1 MKRCLLLALAFC
13 LAVAQAAEP
22 SLVPS
27 ADGASVVDA
36 AAHLQWSRCVEGQQW
51 NGKACEGSAQPL
63 TYNEAVAHAQQRS
76 QAEGVHWRVPRHFE
90 LERLYERQAH
100 ADTRARSPLAAA
112 PRGWYWSSSTPIE
125 TATLNPYS
133 YRNIQGGVTDQNVN
147 RVAYLHAWAVNL
159 DSGERR
165 ADRLK
170 RDKLW
175 VRLVRDAETPE
186 PK

>member
-1 MKRCLLLALAFC
+1 MKRPILLALLLCA
-13 LAVAQAAEP
+13 AASRAAEP
-22 SLVPS
+22 TLVAS

-36 AAHLQWSRCVEGQQW
+36 AARLQWARCVEGQSW
-51 NGKACEGSAQPL
+51 TGKACEGSAQAL
-63 TYNEAVAHAQQRS
+63 THNEAIAHAQQRS

-100 ADTRARSPLAAA
+100 ADTRARSPFAAA
-112 PRGWYWSSSTPIE
+112 PKGWYWSSSTPVE

-147 RVAYLHAWAVNL
+147 RVAYLHAWAVNV

-175 VRLVRDAETPE
+175 VRLVRDAEPAE
-186 PK
+186 AK